1 MVELN
6 KMMDTDVIGTEVEKV
21 IGADVMGTEVEKAIG
36 AEAIGAEVEKVVGA
50 VRKKEVDIL
59 FDPGGVRAVVS
70 MTETFKSKSRGA
82 AMEAC
87 LASLHTTPDYSFPF
101 SLDSKKQHQD
111 SFKAAPSSGELV
123 DLRRS
128 LKSRALGYSTSSK
141 ASRWSYTAAHECI
154 RLCSRTWCAVVQPLA
169 MQLLD

>member
-1 MVELN
+1 MNSRAKLAEP
-6 KMMDTDVIGTEVEKV
+6 EKS
-21 IGADVMGTEVEKAIG
+21 GMRKA
-36 AEAIGAEVEKVVGA
+36 AI
-50 VRKKEVDIL
+50 
-59 FDPGGVRAVVS
+59 
-70 MTETFKSKSRGA
+70 KSQT

-101 SLDSKKQHQD
+101 SLDSKKQPQD

-123 DLRRS
+123 DLRCS
-128 LKSRALGYSTSSK
+128 LKSRALGYSTGSK